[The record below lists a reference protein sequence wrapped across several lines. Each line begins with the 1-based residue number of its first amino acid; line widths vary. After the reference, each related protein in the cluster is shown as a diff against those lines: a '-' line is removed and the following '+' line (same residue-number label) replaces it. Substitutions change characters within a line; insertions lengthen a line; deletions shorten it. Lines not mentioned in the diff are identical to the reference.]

1 MSVLSVSLHRRYS
14 SFFLPLIKFF
24 GIRGRLKYFIQT
36 NNLYL
41 LDDNKKISV
50 TTKIAFKKIRSNGD
64 KYLEIKLLKNGSKL
78 DGYLTDFRA
87 NIQGLFGAEVVSVL
101 NKPKFVRYIV
111 CVKTNRNKVNLL
123 SPVVVERCGYIN
135 LNKNKKW
142 EYVKRPHALLAG
154 NTGTGKTYLLVYLI
168 REAIRE
174 NARVWVM
181 DGKNDELSVF
191 ARALK
196 IKTIGNSSEEIKH
209 FIELAVVEMDRRYAS
224 GHKRFRPFFLFV
236 DEFATLALDMPKK
249 DYQAM
254 ISCLKSLVLK
264 GRRANIHLVFSLQ
277 RPSAESL
284 PLDIRDNLDLRIG
297 LGDLSP
303 QAFEMVFGISK
314 TASEILNKGIG
325 QGYLAT
331 GFSAVEA
338 YEAPELVK

>member
-1 MSVLSVSLHRRYS
+1 MSMLSVTLRKRYS
-14 SFFLPLIKFF
+14 AFFLPLVKFL

-36 NNLYL
+36 NGLYL

-50 TTKIAFKKIRSNGD
+50 STKVAFKKIRSNGD

-78 DGYLTDFRA
+78 DGCLTDFRA
-87 NIQGLFGAEVVSVL
+87 NVQGLFGAEVVAVQ
-101 NKPKFVRYIV
+101 NEPKFVRYLI
-111 CVKTNRNKVNLL
+111 CLKTARGVVNL
-123 SPVVVERCGYIN
+123 SSSVVVERCGYIN

-142 EYVKRPHALLAG
+142 EYLKRPHALLAG

-181 DGKNDELSVF
+181 DGKNDELTAF

-196 IKTIGNSSEEIKH
+196 IKTIGNTSEEIKH
-209 FIELAVVEMDRRYAS
+209 FIELAEVEMNRRYAL

-249 DYQAM
+249 DYQEMLA
-254 ISCLKSLVLK
+254 CLKSLVLK

-314 TASEILNKGIG
+314 TASEILSKGVG
-325 QGYLAT
+325 QGYMAT